1 MIESLKSVPA
11 TVMKRTLKS
20 RLAEVENNEC
30 KGFLIHRSHKPV
42 AVFLSVQTFEMLRDQ
57 INDLLADRLAT
68 ERQLRKG
75 ETKTV
80 SLEAMEA
87 RFDCP

>member
-1 MIESLKSVPA
+1 
-11 TVMKRTLKS
+11 MKRTLKS

-30 KGFLIHRSHKPV
+30 KGFLIHRSNKPV
-42 AVFLSVQTFEMLRDQ
+42 AVLLSVQAFEVLRDQ

-68 ERQLRKG
+68 ERQFRAG

-80 SLEAMEA
+80 SLEALEA